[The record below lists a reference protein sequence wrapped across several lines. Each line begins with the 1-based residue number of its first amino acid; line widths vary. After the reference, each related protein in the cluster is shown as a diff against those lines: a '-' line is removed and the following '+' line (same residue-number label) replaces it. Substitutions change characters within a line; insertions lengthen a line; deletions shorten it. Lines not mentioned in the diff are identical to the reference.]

1 MQDPAWIFEGVED
14 PRTSNATRH
23 DLHEMLMIA
32 LLCVICGGRTCTDM
46 ALFGRSKE
54 GFLRRFMKLEHGIP
68 GHDAFSALFRIIDP
82 GGLGRVLTRLAED
95 WSRRLGPDVIA
106 IDGKTLRR
114 SFEDASERVPLHVV
128 SAFAAGARLTPGQ
141 VRVEGKSNEITAMPA
156 LLDLLDIRGGT
167 VTVDAMHTL
176 RPTAEEIIAKD
187 GDYALALKGNQG
199 ALHDDVRYHMAD
211 PEYAEKMLC
220 FKDVDKDHGR
230 IEIREAVVCHDIDI
244 LQDRHHWPGL
254 QAVGKVTATR
264 ESRGRQSTDTR
275 YFLLSEKLDPER
287 FLGTVRS
294 HWAVENSLH
303 WVLDVT
309 MGEDSLR
316 NRKDNGPENLALM
329 RKLALNLA
337 RVTPTAKKES
347 MRGKLMR
354 AGWDNDFLLKLI
366 SSASSLA
373 KEVKSG
379 KIQTR

>member
-1 MQDPAWIFEGVED
+1 
-14 PRTSNATRH
+14 
-23 DLHEMLMIA
+23 
-32 LLCVICGGRTCTDM
+32 
-46 ALFGRSKE
+46 
-54 GFLRRFMKLEHGIP
+54 HGIP

-82 GGLGRVLTRLAED
+82 DSLGGVLTRLAED

-128 SAFAAGARLTPGQ
+128 SAFAAGARLTLGQ
-141 VRVEGKSNEITAMPA
+141 VKVEGRSNEITAMPA

-199 ALHDDVRYHMAD
+199 ALRDDVRYHMAD

-220 FKDVDKDHGR
+220 LKDAGRDHGR
-230 IEIREAVVCHDIDI
+230 TGIREAVVCHDIDM

-254 QAVGKVTATR
+254 QAVGKVTAVR

-287 FLGTVRS
+287 FLKTVRS

-354 AGWDNDFLLKLI
+354 AGWDNDFLLRLI

>member
-1 MQDPAWIFEGVED
+1 MQDPAWISAGVED
-14 PRTSNATRH
+14 PRTSNAVRH
-23 DLHEMLMIA
+23 DLHEMLMTA
-32 LLCVICGGRTCTDM
+32 LLCVIRGGRTCTGM

-54 GFLRRFMKLEHGIP
+54 GFLRRFMKPEHGIP

-95 WSRRLGPDVIA
+95 WSRRSGPDVIA

-156 LLDLLDIRGGT
+156 LPDIRGGT
-167 VTVDAMHTL
+167 VTAGAMHTL
-176 RPTAEEIIAKD
+176 RPTAEQIIAKGGGCAPALR
-187 GDYALALKGNQG
+187 GDRG
-199 ALHDDVRYHMAD
+199 ALRDDVRYHMAD

-220 FKDVDKDHGR
+220 LKDAGRDHGR
-230 IEIREAVVCHDIDI
+230 IEIREATVCHDIDI
-244 LQDRHHWPGL
+244 LRDRHHWPGL
-254 QAVGKVTATR
+254 QAVGKVTAVR
-264 ESRGRQSTDTR
+264 ENKRGQNTDTR
-275 YFLLSEKLDPER
+275 YFLLSGKPDPER
-287 FLGTVRS
+287 FLKTVRS

-366 SSASSLA
+366 SSASNLA
-373 KEVKSG
+373 KDAKPG

>member
-1 MQDPAWIFEGVED
+1 
-14 PRTSNATRH
+14 
-23 DLHEMLMIA
+23 
-32 LLCVICGGRTCTDM
+32 
-46 ALFGRSKE
+46 
-54 GFLRRFMKLEHGIP
+54 GIP
-68 GHDAFSALFRIIDP
+68 SHDAFSALFRIIDP

-95 WSRRLGPDVIA
+95 WSRRLGTDVIA

-128 SAFAAGARLTPGQ
+128 SAFAAGARLTLGQ
-141 VRVEGKSNEITAMPA
+141 VKVEGRSNEITAMPA

-230 IEIREAVVCHDIDI
+230 IEIREAVVCHDIDM

-254 QAVGKVTATR
+254 QAVGKVTAVR

-287 FLGTVRS
+287 FLKTVRS

-366 SSASSLA
+366 SSASNL
-373 KEVKSG
+373 VKDVKPG